1 MGVGSLQGPNGV
13 FKELRP
19 KRLGSECED
28 GEDSRRKPRL
38 PEYNDLAQRSTLKT
52 TRNFK
57 SFLHNS
63 PGRSAGSNWTNRMK
77 VRLLLM
83 HTHLYHPRKG
93 GSLNMNITTTKVK
106 EVKEC
111 RNSPVDISITWKLVR
126 KVSM

>member
-1 MGVGSLQGPNGV
+1 MGAGWGLGSLQGPNGV

-28 GEDSRRKPRL
+28 GEDSRRKPGL

-83 HTHLYHPRKG
+83 HTHLY
-93 GSLNMNITTTKVK
+93 
-106 EVKEC
+106 
-111 RNSPVDISITWKLVR
+111 SPP
-126 KVSM
+126 